1 MKPELQTWLIVI
13 AAVGASGAS
22 VAAAII
28 AAWFGRGNAN
38 KLNVIHN
45 LTNSNLTKVTVD
57 LEIALRRI
65 DELETH
71 IKGIGKT

>member
-38 KLNVIHN
+38 KLNVIHS
-45 LTNSNLTKVTVD
+45 LTNSNLTKVTAD
-57 LEIALRRI
+57 LQIALRRI